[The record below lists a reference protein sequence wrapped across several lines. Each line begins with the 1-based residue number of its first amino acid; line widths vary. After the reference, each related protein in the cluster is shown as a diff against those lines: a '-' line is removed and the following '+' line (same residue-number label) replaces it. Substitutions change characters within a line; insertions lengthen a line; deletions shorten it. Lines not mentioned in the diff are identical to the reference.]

1 MKKQIVAILT
11 VILMLFTT
19 RAFAVSADN
28 APVPT
33 MIANAGSLHVDG
45 VLKGDLTQGEFDDIA
60 IVPDTV
66 LGEDIYCGASW
77 GADPSDEEIY
87 CVFLEVFAVKKN
99 LSKVSVK
106 LGGAEVI
113 FTEGA
118 ENADLPEGVKYAFG
132 NTSYN
137 VKDENDVE
145 STVTYVNIFEL
156 SVPMTLVQFSNDNG
170 DVTTTLEVSAETD
183 AGIGSFAGKLHF
195 TADEVFV
202 SHSMLGYYT
211 NDGTTKG
218 TWGAVSAGAKKADY
232 TNGRQLTVSYN
243 AENKVSTGASG
254 VYNIVV
260 GMMTKPAVMVEM
272 DLTVTELPYATP
284 QTQELIWDAAQ
295 NPARVIFQIG
305 RGVTSADKAS
315 QVMLLVLY
323 NKSETEGLMLVRDA
337 AEAQPSSGNV
347 MMLGKKEGDSFTI
360 GFRWNL
366 DNSVEVYIDG
376 EVVGI
381 FPAMDSA
388 VLDARNNWNG
398 QGYGLYIKALS
409 GTTLLQETEEMID
422 IKATNVSL
430 AYANDFDADAFM
442 ALAVGDTGDGDD
454 DGNEGSSEQP
464 VESDPSVSDTV
475 ETPGQSNE
483 NTEAH
488 TNEATGTS
496 ASSEEPGNAGCK
508 SVTSVFSVIGICLF
522 GGVLALFRKKED

>member
-1 MKKQIVAILT
+1 
-11 VILMLFTT
+11 
-19 RAFAVSADN
+19 
-28 APVPT
+28 
-33 MIANAGSLHVDG
+33 
-45 VLKGDLTQGEFDDIA
+45 
-60 IVPDTV
+60 
-66 LGEDIYCGASW
+66 
-77 GADPSDEEIY
+77 
-87 CVFLEVFAVKKN
+87 
-99 LSKVSVK
+99 
-106 LGGAEVI
+106 
-113 FTEGA
+113 
-118 ENADLPEGVKYAFG
+118 
-132 NTSYN
+132 
-137 VKDENDVE
+137 
-145 STVTYVNIFEL
+145 
-156 SVPMTLVQFSNDNG
+156 
-170 DVTTTLEVSAETD
+170 
-183 AGIGSFAGKLHF
+183 
-195 TADEVFV
+195 
-202 SHSMLGYYT
+202 
-211 NDGTTKG
+211 
-218 TWGAVSAGAKKADY
+218 
-232 TNGRQLTVSYN
+232 
-243 AENKVSTGASG
+243 
-254 VYNIVV
+254 
-260 GMMTKPAVMVEM
+260 
-272 DLTVTELPYATP
+272 
-284 QTQELIWDAAQ
+284 
-295 NPARVIFQIG
+295 
-305 RGVTSADKAS
+305 
-315 QVMLLVLY
+315 MLLVLY

-381 FPAMDSA
+381 FPAMDSE

-442 ALAVGDTGDGDD
+442 ALADGDTGDGGD

-483 NTEAH
+483 NTEAP